1 MAAAMIVQLGT
12 FMVYALFGAATR
24 TLFGIYK
31 SYTSS
36 PKAKIKIL
44 WKRVAIEIV
53 ASMFFGSFSAI
64 LLQEIGAFEY
74 SQILAAVIAGFL
86 GADLITLISRKV
98 GLTSSMKIMVTK
110 EQMDM
115 LGFNARQRKALEYLN
130 EHGTITNDV
139 YQELNKT
146 SHRSASNDLTRLAKS
161 NKIKKH
167 GIGKGTYY
175 TI

>member
-1 MAAAMIVQLGT
+1 MMEVVAQLGA
-12 FMVYALFGAATR
+12 FMAYALFGAVTR
-24 TLFGIYK
+24 TLLGIYK
-31 SYTSS
+31 SYTVS
-36 PKAKIKIL
+36 PKAKVKVL

-74 SQILAAVIAGFL
+74 SQILAAIIAGFL
-86 GADLITLISRKV
+86 GADLITLITKKV

-115 LGFNARQRKALEYLN
+115 LGLNSRQRKALEYLN

-146 SHRSASNDLTRLAKS
+146 SHSSAKNDLGKLVKA
-161 NKIKKH
+161 NKITRH
-167 GIGKGTYY
+167 GVKKGTYY